1 MTLHLG
7 QRGPGHQSRVAS
19 GVADP
24 GGPEN
29 AEAAALFARFEADPG
44 PARRTLIDACIGA
57 LKTGGVWAKLDAFY
71 MLAAHDAQAARLN
84 WVQDAFN
91 LQPGGAGTLTFT
103 PDVGCENGGTAA
115 YLDTGFNDL
124 TGSALWTQ
132 DAMGAGGYVNAW
144 AGAANYFLGVF
155 GAGNLRIGASATNI
169 NTRIHSAGSFNPA
182 SPDALPGHVMV
193 VRSGAASSRVL
204 RNGTQVGA
212 VSTAASTAGADANV
226 VGLRSGTA
234 HSADRL
240 ACLHLGGELSNTE
253 VADLYAAILTYLTAL
268 GAQ

>member
-7 QRGPGHQSRVAS
+7 QRGPGHQSRVAP
-19 GVADP
+19 GAADP

-29 AEAAALFARFEADPG
+29 AEAAALFARFETDPG
-44 PARRTLIDACIGA
+44 PERRALIDACIGA
-57 LKTGGVWAKLDAFY
+57 LKAAGVWAKLDAFY

-84 WVQDAFN
+84 WIQDAFN

-103 PDVGCENGGTAA
+103 ADLGCENGGTAA

-132 DAMGAGGYVNAW
+132 DGMAAGGYVNAW
-144 AGAANYFLGVF
+144 AGVGNYFLGVF
-155 GAGNLRIGASATNI
+155 GAANLRIGASASNI

-182 SPDALPGHVMV
+182 FAASLPGHVVV

-204 RNGTQVGA
+204 RNGAQVGGI
-212 VSTAASTAGADANV
+212 STAASIASVDAAV
-226 VGLRSGTA
+226 VGLRSGA
-234 HSADRL
+234 SHCADRL
-240 ACLHLGGELSNTE
+240 ACLHLGGALSNAE
-253 VADLYAAILTYLTAL
+253 GADLYAAILTYLTAL